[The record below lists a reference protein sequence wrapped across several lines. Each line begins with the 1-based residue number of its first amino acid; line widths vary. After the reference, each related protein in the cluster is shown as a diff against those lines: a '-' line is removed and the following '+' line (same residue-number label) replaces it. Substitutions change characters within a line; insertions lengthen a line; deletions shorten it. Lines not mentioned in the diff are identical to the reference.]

1 MKAGEIMTRKVST
14 VSPEDTVAN
23 AALVMARVNAGILP
37 VLSGKRMVGLVT
49 DRDIVV
55 RAIAAGKPVA
65 NCTVDDVMTEEVHYC
80 LDDDTVDDVAARMGD
95 LGVRRMPVLDRNNTL
110 VGMIS
115 LDDIAAQVQWE
126 HVVADA
132 LRKIAKFSRAPQS
145 A

>member
-14 VSPEDTVAN
+14 VSPEDTVQS
-23 AALVMARVNAGILP
+23 AALVMARVNAGSLP
-37 VLSGKRMVGLVT
+37 VLSGKRMVGLIT

-55 RAIAAGKPVA
+55 RAIAAGKPIA

-80 LDDDTVDDVAARMGD
+80 LDDDTIEDVAMRMGD
-95 LGVRRMPVLDRNNTL
+95 LGVRRMPVLDRNSAL